1 VNIRPLGDLSPGVA
15 DFTLSTST
23 LRIPA
28 SLSARDFR
36 RPHTSADKPFVNISP
51 TTPGTKSIVGGGV
64 MGTRSISVSTAPL
77 VPIRGPPI
85 LDSILYPFI
94 FDPPNRPM
102 SSRRSTHLPICPS
115 FLDSVTKF
123 LSCGDFYNHRRCV
136 SGFTPDKLVF
146 HLIQDEFS
154 KTLGIKDETNEE
166 SNPFGLLKRDEAT
179 PTPKLADSWEAI
191 FKTSDDTN
199 ETYDR
204 LIDLQDDSAEVKIA
218 SKPSQAASAVP
229 KDSDE
234 LFLYSICY
242 APLAD
247 IEDDDTSTPSPPPPP
262 QTLHIPRFSTESRA
276 LPPPIPPLPIAIAL
290 TETWRAQFPNGGGSS
305 FTTTERPAQSLF
317 GQVTLAVAREDLR
330 LLTHSQISSLKPLI
344 LIFSRAQRMHD
355 VQAAFSGVSIL

>member
-23 LRIPA
+23 PLASLRIPA

-77 VPIRGPPI
+77 VPMLPPPPGQ
-85 LDSILYPFI
+85 DTI
-94 FDPPNRPM
+94 F
-102 SSRRSTHLPICPS
+102 SRRGGRTQLRNES
-115 FLDSVTKF
+115 
-123 LSCGDFYNHRRCV
+123 
-136 SGFTPDKLVF
+136 
-146 HLIQDEFS
+146 S
-154 KTLGIKDETNEE
+154 KTLGIKDEVNEE

-179 PTPKLADSWEAI
+179 PTPKMADSWEAV
-191 FKTSDDTN
+191 FKASDDTN

-204 LIDLQDDSAEVKIA
+204 LIDFQDDSAEVEIA

-234 LFLYSICY
+234 LFLYSVCY

-262 QTLHIPRFSTESRA
+262 QTLHIPRFSTEPRA

-330 LLTHSQISSLKPLI
+330 LLTHSQISSLRPLI

-355 VQAAFSGVSIL
+355 VQAAFSGVSIR